1 MAPAP
6 STSGATSVEVTGAF
20 FPPGSVVFGTGSR
33 NDDLQGFGRARLHPD
48 PGLTDDN
55 GSAQGDQL
63 GDLPLQRRGRP
74 VSREIGS
81 RPVPDLRRHTRA
93 LLGTPS

>member
-55 GSAQGDQL
+55 GSAQATSSAIFLYSGAVVQ
-63 GDLPLQRRGRP
+63 
-74 VSREIGS
+74 
-81 RPVPDLRRHTRA
+81 
-93 LLGTPS
+93 